1 MILLIVLSR
10 IVSESLC
17 AFFPLS
23 HNAVM
28 IMVYLSFA
36 AVFLVVYK
44 CKLQSYIRCA
54 LDGFSGGNVRI
65 LAIFALMAYFGML
78 FVTDVWAPWNK
89 LTLNFAMLN
98 ISAVVVPL
106 CGYGLAFRIANEH
119 GRVLRLEH
127 KIGYDCLTGLKN
139 RYSMYKDA
147 QEFMLRTSGGLHVL
161 FLDLD
166 SFKSIND
173 TYGHSAGD
181 EYLRRFARKGLQII
195 GDDGGFYRLGGD
207 EFVALYCGNDVD
219 SICRKMEEGFEGSNL
234 CPAFVGISIGKTT
247 VYKFEEF
254 ENAVFEADKA
264 MYDVKF
270 NKNKR
275 CNV

>member
-1 MILLIVLSR
+1 
-10 IVSESLC
+10 
-17 AFFPLS
+17 
-23 HNAVM
+23 
-28 IMVYLSFA
+28 
-36 AVFLVVYK
+36 
-44 CKLQSYIRCA
+44 
-54 LDGFSGGNVRI
+54 
-65 LAIFALMAYFGML
+65 
-78 FVTDVWAPWNK
+78 
-89 LTLNFAMLN
+89 
-98 ISAVVVPL
+98 
-106 CGYGLAFRIANEH
+106 
-119 GRVLRLEH
+119 
-127 KIGYDCLTGLKN
+127 
-139 RYSMYKDA
+139 MYKDA

-181 EYLRRFARKGLQII
+181 EHLRRFAGKGLQII
-195 GDDGGFYRLGGD
+195 GD
-207 EFVALYCGNDVD
+207 DVD

>member
-1 MILLIVLSR
+1 MADIVLSR

-17 AFFPLS
+17 VFFPFS

-44 CKLQSYIRCA
+44 CKLQSHIRCA
-54 LDGFSGGNVRI
+54 LDGFSG
-65 LAIFALMAYFGML
+65 
-78 FVTDVWAPWNK
+78 
-89 LTLNFAMLN
+89 
-98 ISAVVVPL
+98 
-106 CGYGLAFRIANEH
+106 
-119 GRVLRLEH
+119 
-127 KIGYDCLTGLKN
+127 
-139 RYSMYKDA
+139 
-147 QEFMLRTSGGLHVL
+147 
-161 FLDLD
+161 
-166 SFKSIND
+166 
-173 TYGHSAGD
+173 
-181 EYLRRFARKGLQII
+181 
-195 GDDGGFYRLGGD
+195 
-207 EFVALYCGNDVD
+207 GNDVD

-234 CPAFVGISIGKTT
+234 CPAFAGISIGKTT